1 MTLTKSA
8 PPIRKERQAE
18 RVQLEAKYQEKA
30 KAMLR
35 DAIGTEYATL
45 SEKLNDAGIDITA
58 RGLENKIA
66 RGTFSAAFMLQCL
79 DLLADS
85 MLDSGEES

>member
-18 RVQLEAKYQEKA
+18 RIQLEAQYQEKA
-30 KAMLR
+30 KTMLR
-35 DAIGTEYATL
+35 EAVGTDYAVL
-45 SEKLNDAGIDITA
+45 AQKLNDMGVDITA

-66 RGTFSAAFMLQCL
+66 RGTFSAAFMLQCMEAMGVENGL
-79 DLLADS
+79 
-85 MLDSGEES
+85 E